1 MTTQWKP
8 GQSGNPHGRPR
19 GSGEIAKIRA
29 MVTDQLPKVIDILLE
44 KALAGDMPAIRLLLD
59 RTVPPLRS
67 QEPAISLELPS
78 AGSFTDQGR
87 AVIQAVSQEEIDPS
101 RGSALVTSIAQLARV
116 AEIDE
121 LTNRIKAL
129 EERLACE
136 ASKGE

>member
-1 MTTQWKP
+1 MTAQWKP
-8 GQSGNPHGRPR
+8 GQSGNPNGRPR
-19 GSGEIAKIRA
+19 GSGEIARIRA
-29 MVTDQLPKVIDILLE
+29 MVTEQLPKVIDILVE

-121 LTNRIKAL
+121 LTNRIRAL
-129 EERLACE
+129 EERLGCE
-136 ASKGE
+136 ALKDE

>member
-1 MTTQWKP
+1 MTAQWKP
-8 GQSGNPHGRPR
+8 GQSGNPNGRQR
-19 GSGEIAKIRA
+19 GSGEIARIRA
-29 MVTDQLPKVIDILLE
+29 MVTDQLPKVIDILVE